1 MVDKQLP
8 KFGIRYFFDD
18 GQNRDLRRRYE
29 LGPRRFPRVQSY
41 QLDRGRLENF
51 LFEEDQRQ
59 GCDVLDRTVT
69 TDVVLGDPHHTVHF
83 TQAGA
88 PHRVTCRWVVDA
100 TGRRGFLKGKF
111 GLRRPSPHKANA
123 TWWRVAKPLKL
134 DDWTSDADWQG
145 RVDTGNRWLSTN
157 HLMGPGYWVWFIPLG
172 SGSTSVGIVVD
183 AEMHPYPTI
192 NRLDR
197 LYAWLDEHEPQAA
210 EVCRDHD
217 DLVEDFLGLNHYPHG
232 CARVYSNERWALTG
246 EAGVFTD
253 PFYSPGSDFIGV
265 GNDLITE
272 MILRDGDGVDIRRHA
287 AAFNVIYL
295 RLFEAFTKVY
305 ENQYQIFGHARVMTA
320 KVAWDNA
327 CYWGV
332 SALLF
337 FQRKYR
343 DYAFIQSIDPLLRR
357 FFALHVTMQD
367 YLREW
372 HRRDTR
378 CWSTASPAS
387 STSRTCGGCRTSW
400 TPARRRLAAG
410 DARGQRRL
418 AREVRRG
425 VPGARV
431 DDARRLGSA
440 DGHPAGRGAG
450 AGAILEP
457 VPLLEQSRSNREVT
471 WPVRG
476 RADEWSSWRR
486 SWASPP
492 CRWSRGPPLW
502 ATGCSPD
509 GGTERSRRPVTRPRS
524 WQSLDR

>member
-1 MVDKQLP
+1 M
-8 KFGIRYFFDD
+8 
-18 GQNRDLRRRYE
+18 
-29 LGPRRFPRVQSY
+29 
-41 QLDRGRLENF
+41 
-51 LFEEDQRQ
+51 
-59 GCDVLDRTVT
+59 
-69 TDVVLGDPHHTVHF
+69 
-83 TQAGA
+83 
-88 PHRVTCRWVVDA
+88 VDA

-134 DDWTSDADWQG
+134 DDWTTDADWQG
-145 RVDTGNRWLSTN
+145 RVDTGQRWLSTN

-192 NRLDR
+192 NRLDKS
-197 LYAWLDEHEPQAA
+197 YAWLDEHEPQAA

-217 DLVEDFLGLNHYPHG
+217 NLVEDFLGLNHYPHG
-232 CARVYSNERWALTG
+232 CARVFSSERWALTG

-253 PFYSPGSDFIGV
+253 PFYSPGSDFIGM

-272 MILRDGDGVDIRRHA
+272 MILRDGDGIDIRRHA

-357 FFALHVTMQD
+357 FFALHVQMQD
-367 YLREW
+367 YLRDW
-372 HRRDTR
+372 HLRDDDDARRR
-378 CWSTASPAS
+378 LRQRGRRALPVAAAE
-387 STSRTCGGCRTSW
+387 RARRR
-400 TPARRRLAAG
+400 ARRRLAAG
-410 DARGQRRL
+410 DARSQRGL
-418 AREVRRG
+418 AREVRGG
-425 VPGARV
+425 VPGARL
-431 DDARRLGSA
+431 D
-440 DGHPAGRGAG
+440 HAGRR
-450 AGAILEP
+450 AISGRS
-457 VPLLEQSRSNREVT
+457 SRRSR
-471 WPVRG
+471 
-476 RADEWSSWRR
+476 RR
-486 SWASPP
+486 SWFAPRLVQPALPP
-492 CRWSRGPPLW
+492 AAPDRFRRRQSRH
-502 ATGCSPD
+502 
-509 GGTERSRRPVTRPRS
+509 GGGAEAARDALAVRRAPRKPEAGG
-524 WQSLDR
+524 

>member
-1 MVDKQLP
+1 M
-8 KFGIRYFFDD
+8 
-18 GQNRDLRRRYE
+18 
-29 LGPRRFPRVQSY
+29 
-41 QLDRGRLENF
+41 
-51 LFEEDQRQ
+51 
-59 GCDVLDRTVT
+59 
-69 TDVVLGDPHHTVHF
+69 
-83 TQAGA
+83 
-88 PHRVTCRWVVDA
+88 TCRWVVDA

-192 NRLDR
+192 NRLDKS
-197 LYAWLDEHEPQAA
+197 YAWLDEHEPQAA

-253 PFYSPGSDFIGV
+253 PFYSPGSDFIGI

-272 MILRDGDGVDIRRHA
+272 MILRDGDGIDIRRHA

-343 DYAFIQSIDPLLRR
+343 DYAVHPVNRSAAAPLLRAAR
-357 FFALHVTMQD
+357 DHAGLPARVAPPRHD
-367 YLREW
+367 DAGRRLRQ
-372 HRRDTR
+372 RRR
-378 CWSTASPAS
+378 RAVPVAAAE
-387 STSRTCGGCRTSW
+387 RARRA
-400 TPARRRLAAG
+400 ARRRLAAG

-425 VPGARV
+425 VPGARS
-431 DDARRLGSA
+431 RRRPTPRSA

-450 AGAILEP
+450 AGAVL
-457 VPLLEQSRSNREVT
+457 SRNVFS
-471 WPVRG
+471 
-476 RADEWSSWRR
+476 
-486 SWASPP
+486 ASI
-492 CRWSRGPPLW
+492 S
-502 ATGCSPD
+502 A
-509 GGTERSRRPVTRPRS
+509 
-524 WQSLDR
+524 